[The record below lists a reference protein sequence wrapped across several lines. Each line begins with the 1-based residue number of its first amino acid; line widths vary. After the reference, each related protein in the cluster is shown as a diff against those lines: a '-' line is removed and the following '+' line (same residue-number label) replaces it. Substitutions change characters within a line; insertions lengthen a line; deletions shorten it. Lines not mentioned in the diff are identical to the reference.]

1 MISIF
6 QQLLTLT
13 SRLMSYY
20 VDLMKYL
27 YHDLKNILKY
37 SITPDTSFSSL
48 DNIENYIKLIN
59 KYKLQINLLTNC
71 NHVQQIYGKLLDV
84 INPGLYEIQNHINK
98 LVALPQPLLK
108 GSIYG
113 IFIRTGI
120 VEKGKFLIQENSK
133 PLNRFD
139 NNDSNKN
146 QEYLEKLNND
156 INNIPPSSYIIQSTT
171 RFVEELIQEYTLD
184 VPLLVIAIG
193 KLHLNYKEEK
203 KFDKLK
209 NSILQEIIEQEVD
222 TSSSSFTET
231 EIKTIDL
238 LEILTAH
245 IDFIKRL
252 MPIYIR
258 FDKLFRQKLKFDKL
272 PTPQPVEIEPL
283 ISNVIEPF
291 IEKLVRGGTVGLSTE
306 FIYSSV
312 IFFLQDLA
320 VELITIKRNYDG
332 FIPKNRLGRYNDDE
346 SFWNTTQSYVENLLR
361 LTYFIQ
367 SKNNGNNNINLI
379 MGDLKEEFDRL
390 ENEAREDFFNLL
402 AFQDIFDFDKKII
415 KYQLQKR
422 IISLKSK

>member
-1 MISIF
+1 
-6 QQLLTLT
+6 
-13 SRLMSYY
+13 MSYY
-20 VDLMKYL
+20 VDLIKYL

-37 SITPDTSFSSL
+37 SITTDIPLSSL

-84 INPGLYEIQNHINK
+84 INPGLVEIQTNINK
-98 LVALPQPLLK
+98 LFALPQPLLK
-108 GSIYG
+108 SSIFG

-120 VEKGKFLIQENSK
+120 VEKGKFLMQENLK
-133 PLNRFD
+133 PLDRFD
-139 NNDSNKN
+139 NYDSNKN

-156 INNIPPSSYIIQSTT
+156 INNIPPSSYIIQSVT

-184 VPLLVIAIG
+184 IPILVIAMG

-203 KFDKLK
+203 KFNILK
-209 NSILQEIIEQEVD
+209 NSILQGIIEQEVD
-222 TSSSSFTET
+222 TSSSSFTEI

-252 MPIYIR
+252 IPIYIR

-272 PTPQPVEIEPL
+272 PTPQPVKIEPL
-283 ISNVIEPF
+283 ISNVIEPY
-291 IEKLVRGGTVGLSTE
+291 IDKLLRGGTIGLGTE
-306 FIYSSV
+306 FTYSSV
-312 IFFLQDLA
+312 MFFLQDLA
-320 VELITIKRNYDG
+320 VELITIKRAYDG
-332 FIPKNRLGRYNDDE
+332 FIPKNRLGRYGDDE

-361 LTYFIQ
+361 LTYFLQ

-390 ENEAREDFFNLL
+390 ENEAREDFFSLL
-402 AFQDIFDFDKKII
+402 SFQDIFAFDEKLI
-415 KYQLQKR
+415 KYQLKR
-422 IISLKSK
+422 RIDSLKSK